1 MKKRVFLIILS
12 AFCVSVSAC
21 QNGQSQD
28 VVSGDDLSIQQGG
41 EEVKDGTS
49 MDDIMIPDEEFYGQ
63 GITISDRTQENF
75 IIINEDDADVIRD
88 LFMDESRYV
97 QTAPNCLMDCFLNVD
112 GVEIQY
118 HSDCG
123 NLMRFDNGMSMKL
136 TEEEKNQVNDIF
148 GKYIS
153 LGFGASVDENKV
165 EDIGDGSVDPQ
176 NNEVP
181 EAESVVDSSWGLTL
195 SVENVTSEGLT
206 LIFKRDGS
214 NSEKELLTGRPFV
227 LERYYTGGWVA
238 VEPVPVI
245 DDDITWTMEAWLI
258 PAESKGEFPVDWS
271 YIYGSLEA
279 GKYRIGKDITYFSET
294 EKSQNERYYAEFE
307 IPDKSTEISKKWG
320 VYLNVA
326 RCSADGM
333 LLYCTQLGP
342 TLGKSVNFDGRTYS
356 AMTVGMEYW
365 LEKFEKDSW
374 VKLPYL
380 TEDTVPTWS
389 QMFEMI
395 ELDTTMSWNIEW
407 RDLYGHLPEGQY
419 RIGKKITGKL
429 DDGEYEAF
437 NIYSVFE
444 ISSPVYSA
452 EDWGISAEVSEVSN
466 NSISFVIRQD
476 GGSVWQELEMNEV
489 SMNLEGFRFSE
500 TDYYIEK
507 FNGSYWIYLEP
518 LNSKPQIIAGVGK
531 YSVLELSESLG
542 FTVDWSERYGALP
555 VGQYRLVKEFS
566 VKDNSFSQINV
577 PVYID
582 FEVK

>member
-12 AFCVSVSAC
+12 ALCLSASAC

-41 EEVKDGTS
+41 GEVKDGTS
-49 MDDIMIPDEEFYGQ
+49 MDDIMIPDEEVYGQ
-63 GITISDRTQENF
+63 GITLSDRTQENF
-75 IIINEDDADVIRD
+75 VIINEDDADVIRD

-136 TEEEKNQVNDIF
+136 TEDEKKQVNEIF
-148 GKYIS
+148 GKYLS
-153 LGFGASVDENKV
+153 LGFGESIDKNKI
-165 EDIGDGSVDPQ
+165 EDIDDDNINSKD
-176 NNEVP
+176 EDYSEP
-181 EAESVVDSSWGLTL
+181 ESEINDSWGLTI

-206 LIFKRDGS
+206 LIFNRSGG

-238 VEPVPVI
+238 VDPVV
-245 DDDITWTMEAWLI
+245 DDDIDITWTMEAWLI
-258 PAESKGEFPVDWS
+258 PAESKGEWPVNWS

-279 GKYRIGKDITYFSET
+279 GKYRIGKDISCFSES
-294 EKSQNERYYAEFE
+294 EESQNEMYYAEFE
-307 IPDKSTEISKKWG
+307 IPDISTALSKKWG

-333 LLYCTQLGP
+333 LLCCTQNGP
-342 TLGKSVNFDGRTYS
+342 TLGKSVNVNGRAYS
-356 AMTVGMEYW
+356 SMTVGMEYW
-365 LEKFEKDSW
+365 IEKFEEDSW
-374 VKLPYL
+374 VKLSYL

-389 QMFEMI
+389 QLFEMI

-407 RDLYGHLPEGQY
+407 LNIYGHLSEGQY
-419 RIGKKITGKL
+419 RIGKKIAGKL
-429 DDGEYEAF
+429 DDGNYEVF
-437 NIYSVFE
+437 NLYSEFE
-444 ISSPVYSA
+444 IASPFYSA
-452 EDWGISAEVSEVSN
+452 DDWGISAEVSEVSN
-466 NSISFVIRQD
+466 NSVSFVIRQD
-476 GGSVWQELEMNEV
+476 GGSVWQDLEMSEV
-489 SMNLEGFRFSE
+489 SMNLEGFMFSE

-507 FNGSYWIYLEP
+507 FNGSYWTYLEP

-531 YSVLELSESLG
+531 YSVLELSGSLEYS
-542 FTVDWSERYGALP
+542 VDWFEKYGKLSE
-555 VGQYRLVKEFS
+555 GQYRLVKEFS
-566 VKDNSFSQINV
+566 VKDNSFSRINV
-577 PVYID
+577 PVYVN